1 MAKRI
6 RLSKEEKLSILLDSE
21 SSNDGLFENSFI
33 PLLAKYELK
42 IGEKESHLKV
52 LSELMETTQS
62 GKGLVALRDLML
74 SEVSE
79 IMRMENVLLDAKD
92 NEEKALKKIEKYFRE
107 FSEENE
113 YRFSKPLKL

>member
-6 RLSKEEKLSILLDSE
+6 RLSKEEKLSILLHPED
-21 SSNDGLFENSFI
+21 SNDGLFENSFI

-42 IGEKESHLKV
+42 ISEKESHLKV

-74 SEVSE
+74 CEVSE
-79 IMRMENVLLDAKD
+79 ITKMEDVLLDAKN
-92 NEEKALKKIEKYFRE
+92 NEEKALKKIGKYFCD
-107 FSEENE
+107 EEYE
-113 YRFSKPLKL
+113 YTFSKPLKK